1 MRAVRRG
8 KLKSVWH
15 IKDRLERKK
24 SVHFVMMISGSA
36 EGRFQKRCELAE
48 TN

>member
-8 KLKSVWH
+8 KLKSVRT

-24 SVHFVMMISGSA
+24 SVYFVNMFYESA

>member
-8 KLKSVWH
+8 KLKSVRT

-24 SVHFVMMISGSA
+24 SVHFVNMFYGSA
-36 EGRFQKRCELAE
+36 ERRFQKHCELAG

>member
-8 KLKSVWH
+8 KLKSVRT

-24 SVHFVMMISGSA
+24 SVHFVNMFYESA

>member
-8 KLKSVWH
+8 KLKSVRT

-24 SVHFVMMISGSA
+24 SVHFVNMLYGSA
-36 EGRFQKRCELAE
+36 EGRFQKRCELAG